1 MANHHGDFIWYELW
15 TTEADAASDFYGDVI
30 GWQARSAEGS
40 NRDYRIFSIGG
51 VDVAGL
57 LPIPRGAEGTGMRP
71 GWLGYVGVDDVDA
84 AATAIAEAGGEQ
96 HLPPTDIPN
105 VGRLAMVS
113 DPQGVLFYVMRGA
126 VEGASTSFTPMKAGH
141 CQWNELQTTDQA
153 AALAFYTGL
162 FGWEKGGAMP
172 MGEMGDYQFI
182 NHRSQMIGA
191 MMNRVGNGPPPA
203 WNFYFGVE
211 DIDVAAWAVTQKGG
225 VIHYGPA
232 EVPGGSFIIVGSD
245 PQGAMFAL
253 VGPRKP

>member
-1 MANHHGDFIWYELW
+1 
-15 TTEADAASDFYGDVI
+15 
-30 GWQARSAEGS
+30 
-40 NRDYRIFSIGG
+40 
-51 VDVAGL
+51 
-57 LPIPRGAEGTGMRP
+57 
-71 GWLGYVGVDDVDA
+71 
-84 AATAIAEAGGEQ
+84 
-96 HLPPTDIPN
+96 
-105 VGRLAMVS
+105 
-113 DPQGVLFYVMRGA
+113 
-126 VEGASTSFTPMKAGH
+126 MKAGH

-162 FGWEKGGAMP
+162 FGWEKGGSMP

-182 NHRSQMIGA
+182 NHRGQMIGA

-211 DIDVAAWAVTQKGG
+211 DIDVAARAVTQKGG

-245 PQGAMFAL
+245 PQSAMFGL